1 MINLIHSRLTGIHW
15 SAIFLLCTSITSIQ
29 LESGS
34 IQTIKDFPVF
44 SSFVALLCAGLEG
57 LQGVLKEIILKR
69 FRSADVFQVNTWLCL
84 YGVCISL
91 LNPSWGAVV
100 QFLFAIIESQSTI
113 IQEFTFTNFNLFA
126 FLLIISFSLFPKNDY
141 LGTLLRKCVVI

>member
-1 MINLIHSRLTGIHW
+1 MHSRFTGIHW

-44 SSFVALLCAGLEG
+44 SSFVALVCAGLEG

-69 FRSADVFQVNTWLCL
+69 FHTADVFQVNTWLYL
-84 YGVCISL
+84 YEFYIRL
-91 LNPSWGAVV
+91 LNSSWGAIVH
-100 QFLFAIIESQSTI
+100 FLFAIIESKSTI
-113 IQEFTFTNFNLFA
+113 VQEFTFINFNLFA
-126 FLLIISFSLFPKNDY
+126 ILLIISFSSFL
-141 LGTLLRKCVVI
+141 